1 MPLAPEPTASST
13 GSLKTSKLL
22 QQHLQSGSGHDI
34 SHACSRHAK
43 QGVKEEEKSII
54 LGFINLI
61 EKSKRLSSPY
71 PSEADEKQNPTPPK
85 PKKTKNKNKNSH
97 THIPSVVCIALRSAV
112 LEISRG
118 RPRRAKPAAWTP
130 RAIHRLISRLR
141 ASEEVRGIS
150 EMVKAL
156 SSLYL
161 GPGACMAGSTGLFP
175 SHL

>member
-1 MPLAPEPTASST
+1 M

-22 QQHLQSGSGHDI
+22 QQHLQSGSRHDI
-34 SHACSRHAK
+34 SHACSRHVK

-85 PKKTKNKNKNSH
+85 PKKLNKNTH
-97 THIPSVVCIALRSAV
+97 THIPSVVCIALRSAA
-112 LEISRG
+112 LEISRV
-118 RPRRAKPAAWTP
+118 RPRRSKPAAWTP
-130 RAIHRLISRLR
+130 RVIHRLISRLR

-150 EMVKAL
+150 EMMKAL
-156 SSLYL
+156 SSLYP
-161 GPGACMAGSTGLFP
+161 GPGACMAGPTGLVP